1 MRALRTLLISLI
13 LPVSTVLFSVQAIAS
28 YPALESSLDAESLS
42 EARRLYSEALQL
54 ISKGKL
60 SDAENI
66 TPRLRNYVLYPYLEL
81 ELLKAQINN
90 VSRASID
97 AYLDLYGDTPVARQI
112 KTTWLRRL
120 RKEHDWT
127 TFLTYYQGYKPSGM
141 QCDYAIALHANN
153 RAKEAIRVTEKL
165 WLSPTS
171 LPKSC
176 DRPVR
181 KWLAGLSAKKRDAQY
196 WQRIFLALN
205 ANQSK
210 LAGHLLTKVKGG
222 EAYRELLARP
232 SALYKR
238 GPNMR
243 ANEKNRSVA
252 IHTLKRLARTDFAAS
267 NDLWHEISGPLK
279 FSAREN
285 HQLRDALAR
294 QIIAGDASYARDW
307 LRATDPE
314 FQDPYLTEWQ
324 IRLALKGSDW
334 PNTQLYISKLPVKH
348 WEKSSWQYW
357 WARADIA
364 IHDEITK
371 DAAAKLEHLASER
384 GYYSFL
390 AADILQRDYQL
401 GAQRNVDENIV
412 PDIAKQSDIL
422 RAYELFWHG
431 DQGNARAEWARAM
444 RKLNTPQQLAAAQ
457 VAHNWQWSNQSIN
470 TAIRAGEW
478 NDLSLRFPTP
488 FRKTFT
494 DTAKKENIEL
504 PWIYAISRQESAF
517 AEDARSRVGARGIM
531 QIMPSTAKSLARK
544 MSLTGFNTNT
554 LLQADANIPMG
565 GYYLGQLLEQ
575 FNGNR
580 ILATAAYNAGPN
592 RIERF
597 LKKQDGS
604 YPADIWIEN
613 LPYGETRKYI
623 KNVLAFGV
631 IYGKALDHSDE
642 LIKEAEYI
650 IAPRNVDSLVKTAAG
665 TP

>member
-1 MRALRTLLISLI
+1 MYALRTLLISLV
-13 LPVSTVLFSVQAIAS
+13 LPASAVLFNAQATAS
-28 YPALESSLDAESLS
+28 YPALEGATDAKSLS
-42 EARRLYSEALQL
+42 QARQLYSEALQL

-60 SDAENI
+60 SEAENI
-66 TPRLRNYVLYPYLEL
+66 TPQLRSYALYPYFEL
-81 ELLKAQINN
+81 ELLKAQIGDT
-90 VSRASID
+90 SRASID
-97 AYLDLYGDTPVARQI
+97 AYLKLYGDTPVGRQI
-112 KTTWLRRL
+112 KTAWLRHL
-120 RKEHDWT
+120 RNKRDWP
-127 TFLTYYQGYKPSGM
+127 TFLAYYQGYKPSGL
-141 QCDYAIALHANN
+141 QCDYATAL
-153 RAKEAIRVTEKL
+153 RATKRIKEATQVTEKL

-176 DRPVR
+176 DRAVK
-181 KWLAGLSAKKRDAQY
+181 KWLASLTSKNRDAQY

-210 LAGHLLTKVKGG
+210 FAGYLLSKVKGG
-222 EAYRELLARP
+222 EAYREILARP

-238 GPNMR
+238 GPHMR
-243 ANEKNRSVA
+243 ANEKNRAIA
-252 IHTLKRLARTDFAAS
+252 IHTLKRLAQTDFEAS

-279 FSAREN
+279 LSARDN
-285 HQLRDALAR
+285 YKLRDALAR
-294 QIIAGDASYARDW
+294 QIIASNADYTRDW
-307 LRATDPE
+307 LRATDPD

-324 IRLALKGSDW
+324 IRLALKDGDW
-334 PNTQLYISKLPVKH
+334 LNTQRYISKLPAEQ
-348 WEKSSWQYW
+348 WDKSSWQYW

-364 IHDEITK
+364 LHGKITTN
-371 DAAAKLEHLASER
+371 AAAKLEHLAGER

-401 GAQRNVDENIV
+401 GAQRNVDESIL
-412 PDIAKQSDIL
+412 PTIAKQSDIL

-431 DQGNARAEWARAM
+431 DRSNARTEWARAM
-444 RKLNTPQQLAAAQ
+444 RKLSTPQQLAAAQ
-457 VAHNWQWSNQSIN
+457 LAHNWQWNHQAIN

-488 FRKTFT
+488 YRKTFA

-531 QIMPSTAKSLARK
+531 QIMPATAKSLARK
-544 MSLTGFNTNT
+544 MSLRGFNTST

-565 GYYLGQLLEQ
+565 GYYLGQLLAQ

-597 LKKQDGS
+597 LKKQHSS
-604 YPADIWIEN
+604 YAADVWIEN

-631 IYGKALDHSDE
+631 IYGKALNKSDE
-642 LIKEAEYI
+642 LIKKSEYI
-650 IAPRNVDSLVKTAAG
+650 IASRNAEVLLKTASG